1 MKRIFRNVS
10 SIMLPLFFSLNA
22 AAGADSNPLAVKV
35 DAPQTYVVVQGDTL
49 WDISAMYLDSPWLW
63 PRLWQVNPEIDN
75 PHLIYPGDKLSLVW
89 INGQPVLSLKP
100 VKKLSPKARITEKK
114 AVPTVAEGL
123 VMPYLSSD
131 RLVDEETLESAFK
144 VMGSTKGSKYLT
156 AEDVLYISGEQTA
169 TEWAIYRPVETFSR
183 EDISKEITALRL
195 IAKGELVEASEE
207 YSGLKITSQLQE
219 ILRNDIALPNQ
230 KIESGGFSTT
240 FYPLPSPHGTSARL
254 LGNIEGIRFSST
266 NQVVVIDKGTAD
278 SLKQGS
284 VFDLKENANPVYQD
298 GDGFKKEVSL
308 FDKAIILPQRKVGE
322 LLVIRPYEY
331 FSLALI
337 TNSTKPINNEITV
350 VSPLTEVPFT
360 EVLAAEEPAPEESV
374 AEVSA
379 TEESSPEESFTE
391 VSATEEPV
399 AEDPVTEVPVTEVS
413 DTDETT
419 Q

>member
-22 AAGADSNPLAVKV
+22 AADADYKPLAVKV

-63 PRLWQVNPEIDN
+63 PRLWQINPEIEN

-89 INGQPVLSLKP
+89 VNGQPVLSLKP

-131 RLVDEETLESAFK
+131 RLVDDETLDNAVK
-144 VMGSTKGSKYLT
+144 VMGSTKDGKYLT
-156 AEDVLYISGEQTA
+156 AENVLYISGEQTA

-195 IAKGELVEASEE
+195 IAKGELVEASGG

-230 KIESGGFSTT
+230 MMENGGFTTT
-240 FYPLPSPHGTSARL
+240 FYPVPSPHGTSARL
-254 LGNIEGIRFSST
+254 LGNIEGVRFSST

-278 SLKQGS
+278 KLKQGS
-284 VFDLKENANPVYQD
+284 VFDLKEDAHPVYRD
-298 GDGFKKEVSL
+298 GDGFTKEAGL
-308 FDKAIILPQRKVGE
+308 FDKAITLPQSKVGE

-337 TNSTKPINNEITV
+337 TNSTKPINNEVVV
-350 VSPLTEVPFT
+350 VSPLTEEPDTDMAVTDVSVT
-360 EVLAAEEPAPEESV
+360 EVSAAEEPV
-374 AEVSA
+374 TEV
-379 TEESSPEESFTE
+379 PVTE

-399 AEDPVTEVPVTEVS
+399 AEEPVTEVSSTEVPVTEVS

>member
-1 MKRIFRNVS
+1 MNRIFRNVAS
-10 SIMLPLFFSLNA
+10 VTLPLLFSFNA
-22 AAGADSNPLAVKV
+22 AANVDAKPLTVKD
-35 DAPQTYVVVQGDTL
+35 DAPQTYVVVKGDTL

-63 PRLWQVNPEIDN
+63 PRLWQVNPDIDN

-123 VMPYLSSD
+123 VMPYLKSD
-131 RLVDEETLESAFK
+131 RLLDQDALNNAAK
-144 VMGSTKGSKYLT
+144 VMGSSKGSKYLT
-156 AEDVLYISGEQTA
+156 AEDVLYIDGKQTA
-169 TEWAIYRPVETFSR
+169 TGWAIYRPVETFSR
-183 EDISKEITALRL
+183 DDVSKEITALRL
-195 IAKGELVEASEE
+195 IAKGELVEASSD

-230 KIESGGFSTT
+230 SVENTDFTTT
-240 FYPLPSPHGTSARL
+240 FYPMPSPQGSSAKL

-266 NQVVVIDKGTAD
+266 NQVVVIDKGTSD

-284 VFDLKENANPVYQD
+284 VFDLKEDAHPVYKD
-298 GDGFKKEVSL
+298 GDEFKKEFGVL
-308 FDKAIILPQRKVGE
+308 DKKITLPQSKVGE

-337 TNSTKPINNEITV
+337 TTSTKPINKEVSV
-350 VSPLTEVPFT
+350 VSPLTQ
-360 EVLAAEEPAPEESV
+360 ESTTN
-374 AEVSA
+374 EA
-379 TEESSPEESFTE
+379 T
-391 VSATEEPV
+391 
-399 AEDPVTEVPVTEVS
+399 
-413 DTDETT
+413 

>member
-1 MKRIFRNVS
+1 MNRIFRNVS
-10 SIMLPLFFSLNA
+10 SIMLPLLFSFSA
-22 AAGADSNPLAVKV
+22 ATSADSKPLAVKAN
-35 DAPQTYVVVQGDTL
+35 APKTYVVVKGDTL

-123 VMPYLSSD
+123 VLPYLSSD
-131 RLVDEETLESAFK
+131 RLVDEEALNNAVK

-169 TEWAIYRPVETFSR
+169 TQWAIYRPVETFSR
-183 EDISKEITALRL
+183 EELSKQITALRL

-219 ILRNDIALPNQ
+219 IVRNDIALPNQ
-230 KIESGGFSTT
+230 MIESEFTTT
-240 FYPLPSPHGTSARL
+240 FHPLPSPAGISAKL

-266 NQVVVIDKGTAD
+266 SQVVVIDRGTAD
-278 SLKQGS
+278 ALQQGS
-284 VFDLKENANPVYQD
+284 VFDLKEDAHPVYQD
-298 GDGFKKEVSL
+298 DDNFKKEFGL
-308 FDKAIILPQRKVGE
+308 FDKKITLPQSKVGE
-322 LLVIRPYEY
+322 LLVIRPYQY

-337 TNSTKPINNEITV
+337 TNSTKPISNEVTV
-350 VSPLTEVPFT
+350 VSPLTELPDF
-360 EVLAAEEPAPEESV
+360 
-374 AEVSA
+374 
-379 TEESSPEESFTE
+379 
-391 VSATEEPV
+391 
-399 AEDPVTEVPVTEVS
+399 
-413 DTDETT
+413 DETV

>member
-1 MKRIFRNVS
+1 MNRIFRNVS
-10 SIMLPLFFSLNA
+10 SIMLPLLFSFTA
-22 AAGADSNPLAVKV
+22 AANADSKPLAVKA
-35 DAPQTYVVVQGDTL
+35 DAPQTYVVVKGDTL

-63 PRLWQVNPEIDN
+63 PRLWQINPEIDN

-100 VKKLSPKARITEKK
+100 VKKLSPQARITEKK

-131 RLVDEETLESAFK
+131 RLVDKETLDNAVK
-144 VMGSTKGSKYLT
+144 VMGSSKGSRYLT

-183 EDISKEITALRL
+183 EDVSKEITALRL
-195 IAKGELVEASEE
+195 IAKGELVDASEAF
-207 YSGLKITSQLQE
+207 SGLKITAQLQE

-230 KIESGGFSTT
+230 MVESGEFSTT
-240 FYPLPSPHGTSARL
+240 FYPLPSPQGSTAKL

-278 SLKQGS
+278 KLKQGS
-284 VFDLKENANPVYQD
+284 VFDLKEDAHPVAKD
-298 GDGFKKEVSL
+298 GDGFQKEVGL
-308 FDKAIILPQRKVGE
+308 FDKPIILPQSKVGE

-337 TNSTKPINNEITV
+337 TNSTKPISNEVTV
-350 VSPLTEVPFT
+350 VSPL
-360 EVLAAEEPAPEESV
+360 A
-374 AEVSA
+374 
-379 TEESSPEESFTE
+379 
-391 VSATEEPV
+391 
-399 AEDPVTEVPVTEVS
+399 EVPV
-413 DTDETT
+413 TDETT

>member
-1 MKRIFRNVS
+1 MNRIFRNVTS
-10 SIMLPLFFSLNA
+10 VMLPLFFSLSA
-22 AAGADSNPLAVKV
+22 AASADSKPLAVKAN
-35 DAPQTYVVVQGDTL
+35 APQTYVVVKGDTL

-100 VKKLSPKARITEKK
+100 VKKLSPQARITERK

-123 VMPYLSSD
+123 VIPYLNSD
-131 RLVDEETLESAFK
+131 RLVDEETLDNAVK

-169 TEWAIYRPVETFSR
+169 TQWAIYRPVETFSR
-183 EDISKEITALRL
+183 DDIAKEITALRL
-195 IAKGELVEASEE
+195 IAKGELVEASND

-219 ILRNDIALPNQ
+219 IVRNDIALPNQ
-230 KIESGGFSTT
+230 MIESEFTTT
-240 FYPLPSPHGTSARL
+240 FHPMPSLPGTSAKL

-266 NQVVVIDKGTAD
+266 SQVVVIDRGTAD

-284 VFDLKENANPVYQD
+284 VFDLKEDAHPVYQD
-298 GDGFKKEVSL
+298 GDGFKKEFGL
-308 FDKAIILPQRKVGE
+308 LDKKIMLPQTKVGE
-322 LLVIRPYEY
+322 LLVIRPFEY

-337 TNSTKPINNEITV
+337 TNSTKPISNGVTV
-350 VSPLTEVPFT
+350 VSPLTDTP
-360 EVLAAEEPAPEESV
+360 
-374 AEVSA
+374 
-379 TEESSPEESFTE
+379 
-391 VSATEEPV
+391 
-399 AEDPVTEVPVTEVS
+399 VS
-413 DTDETT
+413 DENR

>member
-1 MKRIFRNVS
+1 MNRIFRNVTS
-10 SIMLPLFFSLNA
+10 VMLPLFFSLSA
-22 AAGADSNPLAVKV
+22 AASADSKPLAVKAN
-35 DAPQTYVVVQGDTL
+35 APQTYVVVKGDTL

-100 VKKLSPKARITEKK
+100 VKKLSPQARITERK

-123 VMPYLSSD
+123 VIPYLNSD
-131 RLVDEETLESAFK
+131 RLVDEETLDNAVK

-156 AEDVLYISGEQTA
+156 AEDVLYISGEHTA
-169 TEWAIYRPVETFSR
+169 TQWAIYRPVETFSR

-219 ILRNDIALPNQ
+219 IVRNDIALPNQ
-230 KIESGGFSTT
+230 MAESEFTTT
-240 FYPLPSPHGTSARL
+240 FHPLPSPAGTSAKL

-266 NQVVVIDKGTAD
+266 SQVVVIDRGTAD
-278 SLKQGS
+278 ALIQGS
-284 VFDLKENANPVYQD
+284 VFDLKEDAHPVYLD
-298 GDGFKKEVSL
+298 GDGYKKEFGL
-308 FDKAIILPQRKVGE
+308 LDKKITLPQSKVGE

-337 TNSTKPINNEITV
+337 TNSSKPISNGVTV
-350 VSPLTEVPFT
+350 VSPLTETPT
-360 EVLAAEEPAPEESV
+360 ADD
-374 AEVSA
+374 
-379 TEESSPEESFTE
+379 SS
-391 VSATEEPV
+391 
-399 AEDPVTEVPVTEVS
+399 
-413 DTDETT
+413 